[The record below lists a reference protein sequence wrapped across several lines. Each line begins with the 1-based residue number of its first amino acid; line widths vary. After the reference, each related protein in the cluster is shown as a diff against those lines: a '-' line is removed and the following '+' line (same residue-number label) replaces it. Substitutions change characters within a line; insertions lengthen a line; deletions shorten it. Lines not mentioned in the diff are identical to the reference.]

1 MTGTC
6 GVCFHDYRGP
16 AECENIDY
24 GNRLERQ
31 KLKEKTLEILT

>member
-16 AECENIDY
+16 AYGNIDY